1 MGVLRGWILGIK
13 VRVLV
18 VGVVKGRCPIIALSL
33 VTSFKRFD
41 FIK

>member
-18 VGVVKGRCPIIALSL
+18 VGVVKGRCPII
-33 VTSFKRFD
+33 TSFKRFD